1 MNHVF
6 TIDECND
13 ITNGNLTDYH
23 VEKAKTQVIKYL
35 ESENIILS
43 DRKYLT
49 HMVSRSSTP
58 SAKSWHLDD
67 VSVINFIIIIKG
79 TGTKILSDGK
89 IKELQQ
95 GYGYMVVG
103 EEGYKFLNLKPVLHC
118 APSSDDNRLLLKI
131 FLDGNFYLSNWVLGP
146 GVCSYDSPEYAER
159 AEKLDSMLSQDLNLV
174 NSLMYINP

>member
-1 MNHVF
+1 MLMFHVF

-13 ITNGNLTDYH
+13 IINDGITDYH
-23 VEKAKTQVIKYL
+23 VEKAKTLVIKYL

-43 DRKYLT
+43 DRKYLN

-58 SAKSWHLDD
+58 SAKSWHYDD
-67 VSVINFIIIIKG
+67 VSVINFITIIKG
-79 TGTKILSDGK
+79 TGTKLLSDGK
-89 IKELQQ
+89 IEELQQ

-131 FLDGNFYLSNWVLGP
+131 FLDGNFNLSNWVLGP
-146 GVCSYDSPEYAER
+146 GVCSYDSPEYAIR
-159 AEKLDSMLSQDLNLV
+159 AGKLDLMLSQDLNLV
-174 NSLMYINP
+174 KSLI